1 MTKQWFVLHT
11 LTGQEQK
18 VKRSIEARVRIEEM
32 GEYIGDVVIPTEKVS
47 EVKNGVKTTVTRK
60 FFPGYVLINLA
71 LYDEGRNVIEPTW
84 RFLKETSG
92 VIGFIGGERPMPLSA
107 AEVDAIVNQVAEKKE
122 KVKPKVQ
129 FEPGET
135 VKITDG
141 PFMSFNGT
149 VDEVD
154 PDRGKLKVSVA
165 IFGRTAP
172 VELEYWQV
180 ERAVDENASR
190 KAWRETPRSRG
201 NGSSTVARLYR

>member
-32 GEYIGDVVIPTEKVS
+32 GEYIGEVVIPTEKVS

-60 FFPGYVLINLA
+60 FFPGYVLINLS
-71 LYDEGRNVIEPTW
+71 LYDEARNVMEPTW

-92 VIGFIGGERPMPLSA
+92 VIGFIGGERPMPLST
-107 AEVDAIVNQVAEKKE
+107 AEVDAIVNQAAEKKE

-165 IFGRTAP
+165 IFGRSAP

-180 ERAVDENASR
+180 ERAVNENA
-190 KAWRETPRSRG
+190 
-201 NGSSTVARLYR
+201 

>member
-32 GEYIGDVVIPTEKVS
+32 GEYIGEVVIPTEKVS

-60 FFPGYVLINLA
+60 FFPGYVLINLS
-71 LYDEGRNVIEPTW
+71 LYDEERNVMEPTW

-92 VIGFIGGERPMPLSA
+92 VIGFIGGERPMPLST

-141 PFMSFNGT
+141 PFMSFDGT

-165 IFGRTAP
+165 IFGRSAP

-180 ERAVDENASR
+180 ERAVNENA
-190 KAWRETPRSRG
+190 
-201 NGSSTVARLYR
+201 

>member
-32 GEYIGDVVIPTEKVS
+32 GEYIGEVVIPTEKVS

-60 FFPGYVLINLA
+60 FFPGYVLINLV
-71 LYDEGRNVIEPTW
+71 LYDESRAVLEPTW

-92 VIGFIGGERPMPLSA
+92 VIGFIGGERPMPLST

-122 KVKPKVQ
+122 KVKTKVQ

-165 IFGRTAP
+165 IFGRSAP

-180 ERAVDENASR
+180 ERAVDENA
-190 KAWRETPRSRG
+190 
-201 NGSSTVARLYR
+201 

>member
-18 VKRSIEARVRIEEM
+18 VKRYIEAQSRLQEM
-32 GEYIGDVVIPTEKVS
+32 QAYIGEVVVPTEKVS
-47 EVKNGVKTTVTRK
+47 ETKNGVKTTVTRK
-60 FFPGYVLINLA
+60 FFPGYVLISLG
-71 LYDEGRNVIEPTW
+71 LYDEARQLIEPTW
-84 RFLKETSG
+84 RFLRETPG
-92 VIGFIGGERPMPLSA
+92 VIGFIGGERPSPLSNT
-107 AEVDAIVNQVAEKKE
+107 EVDAIVNQVEAKKE
-122 KVKPKVQ
+122 KVRPKVA

-141 PFMSFNGT
+141 PFMNFTGS

-154 PDRGKLKVSVA
+154 PDRGRLKVSVA

-180 ERAVDENASR
+180 ERITD
-190 KAWRETPRSRG
+190 
-201 NGSSTVARLYR
+201 

>member
-71 LYDEGRNVIEPTW
+71 LYDDARNVVEPTW
-84 RFLKETSG
+84 RFLKETAG

-122 KVKPKVQ
+122 KVKPKVS

-165 IFGRTAP
+165 IFGRSAP

-180 ERAVDENASR
+180 ERAVN
-190 KAWRETPRSRG
+190 ETP
-201 NGSSTVARLYR
+201 